1 MSTAQEIYQ
10 KSLELFK
17 EINQIPRCSKHEE
30 KIRAWIKEKAQEY
43 DLNFKEDEAGNIII
57 YIPATVSKES
67 TYDYV
72 LQGHMDMVCNKKD
85 DSRHDFSKDSIQTY
99 IEDDWLKAKETT
111 LGADNGIAIAIM
123 LAIAN
128 SKVKHTGLELLFTV
142 DEETGLTGASK
153 LEDNALRGKYLIN
166 IDSEDEGVITIG
178 CAGNIDAKIE
188 KKYASNSINN
198 AGLKVIINGGKG
210 GHSGVDIHQKIANT
224 NILMARLLK
233 AISNKTTVQ
242 LSTITGG
249 IAHNAIPTK
258 TEASFCV
265 EDISQAKQ
273 IINEFSRVIGF
284 EYKTSDPNLKIT
296 TEDIYIN
303 DALNAEDTVEVINTM
318 LLVPHGILSMSNDVE
333 GLVETSNNFA
343 VAKLNHGK
351 LYLESM
357 ARSSINTQRDYV
369 VTILQSLSQMIKA
382 KFKVSAFSSAWE
394 PDTSSSL
401 LKRAIEKYI
410 KLNKKEPIVEAIHAG
425 LECAVIGE
433 KHKGMEMISIGPT
446 IKGAHTPE
454 ERLYLPSVKTTI
466 EWILE
471 IINTE

>member
-17 EINQIPRCSKHEE
+17 EINKIPRCSKHEE
-30 KIRAWIKEKAQEY
+30 KIREWVKRKAKEYNLKY
-43 DLNFKEDEAGNIII
+43 KEDKTGNIII
-57 YIPATVSKES
+57 YIPSTVSTKS

-85 DSRHDFSKDSIQTY
+85 DSTHDFSKDPIQTY
-99 IEDDWLKAKETT
+99 VEDDWLKAKETT

-128 SKVKHTGLELLFTV
+128 SKVKHAGLEVLLTV
-142 DEETGLTGASK
+142 DEETGLIGASK
-153 LEDNALRGKYLIN
+153 LENNVLHGKYLIN

-178 CAGNIDAKIE
+178 CAGNIDATIE
-188 KKYASNSINN
+188 KKYPTNSINKT
-198 AGLKVIINGGKG
+198 GLRVVINGGKG

-233 AISNKTTVQ
+233 KISDKTTIQ

-249 IAHNAIPTK
+249 VAHNAISTK
-258 TEASFCV
+258 TEASFYV
-265 EDISQAKQ
+265 EDISQAEQ
-273 IINEFSRVIGF
+273 IISEFSKIISF
-284 EYKTSDPNLKIT
+284 EYKTSEPNLKIT
-296 TEDIYIN
+296 SQEIHINDVLSTEDTIEI
-303 DALNAEDTVEVINTM
+303 LNTA
-318 LLVPHGILSMSNDVE
+318 LLVPHGILSMSSDVA

-343 VAKLNHGK
+343 VIKLDHGE

-369 VTILQSLSQMIKA
+369 AAVLQSLSQMINA

-471 IINTE
+471 IISPE

>member
-10 KSLELFK
+10 KSLKLFK

-30 KIRAWIKEKAQEY
+30 KIRAWVKEKAKEY
-43 DLNFKEDEAGNIII
+43 NLEIKEDQAGNIII
-57 YIPATVSKES
+57 YIPSTVSEKS
-67 TYDYV
+67 AYDYV

-85 DSRHDFSKDSIQTY
+85 DSTHDFSKDSIQTY
-99 IEDDWLKAKETT
+99 VEDNWLKAKETT

-153 LEDNALRGKYLIN
+153 LENNVLQGKYLIN

-178 CAGNIDAKIE
+178 CAGNIDATIE
-188 KKYASNSINN
+188 KKYSTKSINKT
-198 AGLKVIINGGKG
+198 GLRIVIKGGKG

-233 AISNKTTVQ
+233 EISNKASIQ
-242 LSTITGG
+242 LSQITGG
-249 IAHNAIPTK
+249 VAHNAISTN
-258 TEASFCV
+258 TEASFYT

-273 IINEFSRVIGF
+273 IIDKFSKIISF
-284 EYKTSDPNLKIT
+284 EYKTSEPNLKIT
-296 TEDIYIN
+296 TDKIRIN
-303 DALNAEDTVEVINTM
+303 DVLNTEDTIEIINTM

-343 VAKLNHGK
+343 VATLDNGK

-369 VTILQSLSQMIKA
+369 ADVLQSLSQMIKA
-382 KFKVSAFSSAWE
+382 KFKISAFSSAWE

-401 LKRAIEKYI
+401 LKRAIEKYV

-471 IINTE
+471 IISAE